1 MNLEALPWLILFLP
15 LLATVAITLFTLRCR
30 TTSALLSIGAIVAG
44 FILTVCFIATNG
56 WAPAHSELAI
66 NWLSIGNL
74 NIDFGLKLDALSL
87 MMMLIVTG
95 VGGAI
100 HIYSFGYMREDRGFS
115 RFFACLSLF
124 TFSMLGIVLANNF
137 IQLFIFWELVGVS
150 SYLLIG
156 FWFEKPSAADAAKK
170 AFFTNR
176 LGDFGFLLGILVVWA
191 ALGSLNF
198 STLQQSLTANPTAL
212 GTIASIAGLLIFCGA
227 MGKSVQFPLHVWL
240 PDAME
245 GPTPV
250 SALIHAATMVAA
262 GVYMLCRIIFLLD
275 PTALQV
281 IAYIGGF
288 TALLAALIAVQQND
302 IKRILAYS
310 TLSQLGYMVMAVGL
324 AGPAPAMFHLTT
336 HAFFKA
342 LLFLGAGSVIIA
354 LHHEQDIWKM
364 GGLKK
369 KMPVT
374 FWTFIIGT
382 LALCGVPPFSGFYS
396 KDSILAQALEQKNY
410 PLFVLGVFVAGLTTF
425 YMFRLLY
432 VAFLG
437 ERRTG
442 VAPVSHSKEAA
453 QAGDESLRQAGSLSY
468 EPHESPPV
476 MAWPLRVLAVFAVIG
491 GVIGVSEIL
500 NKHLLSTG
508 LSKFVVLTS
517 GRAAQ
522 WNLLQ
527 IRGDAGNITSIPPA
541 VLSSI
546 FPEQTLVQKIFEP
559 FTHAPVPAVLGLLAV
574 AIGFVTARKFY
585 RNATNDPL
593 PAKLGGFATAMKNRF
608 YFDEIYEATFIRV
621 HDFIAAVMDWIDRW
635 LVDWACIGLV
645 RGGTDITGRA
655 LRLVQTGNL
664 QTYAF
669 LFVLGVAVVL
679 YWVLK

>member
-1 MNLEALPWLILFLP
+1 MKLEALPWLILFLP
-15 LLATVAITLFTLRCR
+15 LLAAGVITLFTLRSR
-30 TTSALLSIGAIVAG
+30 TASALLSIGAIVTG
-44 FILTVCFIATNG
+44 FVLTLSFIAANG
-56 WAPAHSELAI
+56 FHPAVTEIST

-74 NIDFGLKLDALSL
+74 NVDFGLKLDALSL

-115 RFFACLSLF
+115 RFFACMSLF

-170 AFFTNR
+170 AFITNR
-176 LGDFGFLLGILVVWA
+176 LGDFGFLLGILMVWTV
-191 ALGSLNF
+191 LGSLNF
-198 STLQQSLTANPTAL
+198 STLQQTLIANPAAL

-227 MGKSVQFPLHVWL
+227 MGKSAQFPLHVWL

-275 PTALQV
+275 PPALLV

-288 TALLAALIAVQQND
+288 TSLLAALIAIQQND

-324 AGPAPAMFHLTT
+324 SGPTAAMFHLTT

-342 LLFLGAGSVIIA
+342 LLFLGAGSVILA

-364 GGLKK
+364 GGLRQ

-396 KDSILAQALEQKNY
+396 KDSILAQAFDQIRSN
-410 PLFVLGVFVAGLTTF
+410 PITGWSLFALAVSVAMLTTF
-425 YMFRLLY
+425 YMFRLFY

-437 ERRTG
+437 KAKT
-442 VAPVSHSKEAA
+442 
-453 QAGDESLRQAGSLSY
+453 ESAEHAY
-468 EPHESPPV
+468 ESPPV

-508 LSKFVVLTS
+508 LSKFAVLTS
-517 GRAAQ
+517 GGAAQ

-527 IRGDAGNITSIPPA
+527 IRGMLAIS
-541 VLSSI
+541 LRSRLRFCLQSSRSKHSCKKSLNRLRMLQSQQ
-546 FPEQTLVQKIFEP
+546 FLV
-559 FTHAPVPAVLGLLAV
+559 
-574 AIGFVTARKFY
+574 
-585 RNATNDPL
+585 
-593 PAKLGGFATAMKNRF
+593 
-608 YFDEIYEATFIRV
+608 
-621 HDFIAAVMDWIDRW
+621 
-635 LVDWACIGLV
+635 C
-645 RGGTDITGRA
+645 
-655 LRLVQTGNL
+655 
-664 QTYAF
+664 
-669 LFVLGVAVVL
+669 
-679 YWVLK
+679 